1 MSAREVMAAY
11 MLLGLGLGVLGGIN
25 LMVANDGNFRVG
37 LLGIAIGLSVGFA
50 GDIIRVIYLRYSSP
64 STTSAPLPKDVPAQ
78 AQRIVVIA
86 LAVVSGLVRA
96 AGGPPLIYLPLLG
109 GSLVLLTFVLVRG
122 RNR

>member
-50 GDIIRVIYLRYSSP
+50 GGIIRVIYLRYSSP
-64 STTSAPLPKDVPAQ
+64 SPSASLPTNVPAQ

>member
-11 MLLGLGLGVLGGIN
+11 MLLGLGLGLLGGIN
-25 LMVANDGNFRVG
+25 LMVANDGNLRVG

-50 GDIIRVIYLRYSSP
+50 GGIMRVIYLRYSSP
-64 STTSAPLPKDVPAQ
+64 SSSAPLPKDVPAQ
-78 AQRIVVIA
+78 AQRTVVIA

>member
-1 MSAREVMAAY
+1 MSAREVMAAC

-50 GDIIRVIYLRYSSP
+50 GGIMRVTYLRYSSP
-64 STTSAPLPKDVPAQ
+64 STSAPLLKDVAAQ